1 MLRRQ
6 PPRQATPAA
15 NPQDSVA
22 SALQCGL
29 SPSDETGMNLSSLA
43 LVIVAGMAL
52 TLYIMRRRSRTGK
65 RTPKF

>member
-1 MLRRQ
+1 
-6 PPRQATPAA
+6 
-15 NPQDSVA
+15 
-22 SALQCGL
+22 
-29 SPSDETGMNLSSLA
+29 MNLSSLA